1 MLGDY
6 IDRILDVA
14 RRVSR
19 EPNPYFGVYKPFAVY
34 KINVQDIRKLITEF
48 AANMIKCNLAN
59 TLTVPLLLLALS
71 CSTAIGRL
79 NKRSGYI
86 YKQPAGPPHAPAH
99 GFYEN
104 SNSLH
109 PHELPSGPSHEAPS
123 GPYYEYK
130 PSLPSVHSH
139 GGGGGGSKS
148 VGSKS
153 GYSIGSGLRSIAQ
166 GSANQAYTAV
176 ANQHAAAKQ
185 AAFIAKNTLAQAASQ
200 AAATAQAALAGKK
213 VILQELEQQAAESQ
227 RSLSRELEQ
236 LKSAK
241 IAAQLAQQTA
251 QSANHHVS
259 VLIAAVN
266 NAKSLAEQA
275 EQATSEVANQ
285 LASQSSMVG
294 QAKSRVEQVEE
305 QLKQARID
313 YEATKEA
320 TLKAA
325 SSAAE
330 AQVNASKA
338 AAHATIGL
346 HESTNHDPP
355 SAEGDDSSYDIETTA
370 HGQEIQYETH
380 GRNDGM

>member
-1 MLGDY
+1 M
-6 IDRILDVA
+6 
-14 RRVSR
+14 
-19 EPNPYFGVYKPFAVY
+19 
-34 KINVQDIRKLITEF
+34 LITEF

-59 TLTVPLLLLALS
+59 TLAVPLLLLALS
-71 CSTAIGRL
+71 CSTTIGRL

-86 YKQPAGPPHAPAH
+86 YKQPAGPPHAPH
-99 GFYEN
+99 GFYES
-104 SNSLH
+104 SNTLH
-109 PHELPSGPSHEAPS
+109 PHELPSGPSGPSHEPPS

-130 PSLPSVHSH
+130 PSLQSVHSH
-139 GGGGGGSKS
+139 GGGGGG
-148 VGSKS
+148 GKS

-275 EQATSEVANQ
+275 EQASSEVANQ

-338 AAHATIGL
+338 GAHATIGL
-346 HESTNHDPP
+346 HESTNHNPP

-380 GRNDGM
+380 DDHRKK